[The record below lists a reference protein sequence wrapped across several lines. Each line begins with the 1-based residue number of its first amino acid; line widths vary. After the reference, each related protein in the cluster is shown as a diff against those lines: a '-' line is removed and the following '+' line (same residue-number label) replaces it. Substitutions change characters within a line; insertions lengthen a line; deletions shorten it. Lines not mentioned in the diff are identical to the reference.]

1 MRLLATVYN
10 PVHTAYMQV
19 ADVVRRAERDALVH
33 ELRAEGWSLR
43 RIGAHPAVR
52 LSAPMVSKVLA
63 APVSELA
70 GDDEL
75 FHRPMHPYTQSLLS
89 AIPLPDPRYEK
100 TRKRIVYTPVP
111 APEGE
116 AMPQLREVLPQHF
129 VSCTETELA
138 ALQAA
143 AKTAPKGGSL

>member
-1 MRLLATVYN
+1 
-10 PVHTAYMQV
+10 MQV

-75 FHRPMHPYTQSLLS
+75 G
-89 AIPLPDPRYEK
+89 RYRLRHAEGPAGDRERARL
-100 TRKRIVYTPVP
+100 RKLCKNV
-111 APEGE
+111 
-116 AMPQLREVLPQHF
+116 
-129 VSCTETELA
+129 
-138 ALQAA
+138 
-143 AKTAPKGGSL
+143 